1 MEVAE
6 TVTIVSDFTR
16 PWLLVLLAFAMF
28 AFCGGSLNAQVSSQS
43 PRASSNLQ
51 TPAEDPQVDQHA
63 EAELRTGIALTSK
76 GQFAEAIPHLA
87 AAKGHVH
94 DDYAAQFNL
103 ALCYVGTNDFRR
115 AIDQLNALREN
126 GIATANVENLLAQ
139 AYIGD
144 QQPDPAFKAFQRA
157 ASLTPKNEKLYLLV
171 SDACADRQ
179 DYALGIRIVDA
190 GLSRLP
196 DSAHLHYQRG
206 YFLSML
212 DQFDAAKTDF
222 DFAIKQAPHAE
233 IGFVAAAQKALFAG
247 NLDEAISTAR
257 QAARE
262 NRANYLVLTVLG
274 EALIRSGARPGQ
286 PEFLEATEA
295 LNAAVTARPTYA
307 SAQISFSYA
316 LLLSNSTDLAIQHLE
331 IGRQLDPKNPAV
343 YSHLAVAY
351 RKIGKRAEE
360 QRALAT
366 LKHLNAEQAARIYS
380 APGDRKSIPG
390 ASSSVHP

>member
-6 TVTIVSDFTR
+6 TVIVVPGFTR
-16 PWLLVLLAFAMF
+16 ARVLVLLAFAAF
-28 AFCGGSLNAQVSSQS
+28 ALCGGTLNAQLSWQS
-43 PRASSNLQ
+43 PRASSNPQ
-51 TPAEDPQVDQHA
+51 TPAQDQQLDQHA

-87 AAKGHVH
+87 TAKGHVH

-103 ALCYVGTNDFRR
+103 ALCYVGTGDFRR
-115 AIDQLNALREN
+115 AIDQLNAVRQN
-126 GIATANVENLLAQ
+126 GMATANVENLLAQ

-157 ASLTPKNEKLYLLV
+157 ASLTPKNEKLYLLI

-190 GLSRLP
+190 GLRQLP

-212 DQFDAAKTDF
+212 DQFDAGKADF
-222 DFAIKQAPHAE
+222 DFAIKQDPHAE
-233 IGFVAAAQKALFAG
+233 IGFVAGAQKALFAG
-247 NLDEAISTAR
+247 NLDGAISTAR

-286 PEFLEATEA
+286 PEFLEASDA

-307 SAQISFSYA
+307 SAQIAFGYA
-316 LLLSNSTDLAIQHLE
+316 LLLSNSTDAAIQHLE

-351 RKIGKRAEE
+351 RKVGKKEDE
-360 QRALAT
+360 QKALTT
-366 LKHLNAEQAARIYS
+366 LEQLNAEQAARIYS

-390 ASSSVHP
+390 VSGSAHP

>member
-28 AFCGGSLNAQVSSQS
+28 AFCGGSLSAQVSSQS

-157 ASLTPKNEKLYLLV
+157 ANLDPKREKLYLLI

-190 GLSRLP
+190 GLHELP
-196 DSAHLHYQRG
+196 QSAHLHYQRG

-222 DFAIKQAPHAE
+222 DFAIKQDPHAE
-233 IGFVAAAQKALFAG
+233 IGFVAGAQKALFAG

-262 NRANYLVLTVLG
+262 NRANYLVL
-274 EALIRSGARPGQ
+274 
-286 PEFLEATEA
+286 
-295 LNAAVTARPTYA
+295 
-307 SAQISFSYA
+307 
-316 LLLSNSTDLAIQHLE
+316 
-331 IGRQLDPKNPAV
+331 
-343 YSHLAVAY
+343 
-351 RKIGKRAEE
+351 
-360 QRALAT
+360 
-366 LKHLNAEQAARIYS
+366 
-380 APGDRKSIPG
+380 
-390 ASSSVHP
+390 